1 MELQCNTH
9 THKERRGEN
18 NRMEWEKRLWKLVKK
33 NKEEKT
39 KKQDRNILAY
49 FPMLFYNPHEIWKAV
64 HCLIGN
70 IVNK

>member
-1 MELQCNTH
+1 MELQCNAH
-9 THKERRGEN
+9 TQEGREN

-49 FPMLFYNPHEIWKAV
+49 FPMLFYNPHKIWKAM